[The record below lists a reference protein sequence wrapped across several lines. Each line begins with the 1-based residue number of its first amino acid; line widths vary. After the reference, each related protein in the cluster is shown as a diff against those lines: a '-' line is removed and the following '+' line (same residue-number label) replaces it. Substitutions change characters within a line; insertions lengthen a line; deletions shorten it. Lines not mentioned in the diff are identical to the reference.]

1 VNNKHTGIR
10 RGIMSKKRVY
20 ITRPIQD
27 EAIVLLK
34 ENFDV
39 TMNHEDRVVDRD
51 ELMGAVENVDAL
63 LCLINDNVDREIINR
78 AAGVKI
84 IANYGVGYNNI
95 DVREASRKGIIVTN
109 TPDVLTDATA
119 DLAWG
124 LLLAAAR
131 RIVESDRFT
140 REGKYKSWSPT
151 LLLGRS
157 VAGKTLGI
165 IGAGRIGKAV
175 AKRSIG
181 FDMKVLYHNRN
192 RDDNMEK
199 EFNAEWTDMETLIRK
214 ADFIS
219 LHVPLTDQTHHMI
232 GAREFETMKDTAILI
247 NTSRGP
253 VVDEKALVNALRQ
266 RLIWGAGLDV
276 YEREPQIEEG
286 LNDLDNVVLA
296 SHIGSATVEART
308 SMAMMA
314 ARNILSVLNG
324 GQPLT
329 PVNIKPR

>member
-1 VNNKHTGIR
+1 
-10 RGIMSKKRVY
+10 MSKKRVY